1 MIDDIKKAE
10 HSLSI
15 FSIRQFFPSSG
26 YGLGAF
32 FIYSWREGIFR
43 LVYGGA
49 STMSFALRQRVQISN
64 LFETEVR
71 LKLDAKKNFA
81 EWQSRN
87 NMVMLFGEIV
97 SILSHDYYMVKVDGT
112 SKPLKW
118 HEFSLIKDFDC

>member
-1 MIDDIKKAE
+1 
-10 HSLSI
+10 
-15 FSIRQFFPSSG
+15 
-26 YGLGAF
+26 
-32 FIYSWREGIFR
+32 
-43 LVYGGA
+43 
-49 STMSFALRQRVQISN
+49 MSFALRQRVQISN

-87 NMVMLFGEIV
+87 NMVMKFGEVV
-97 SILSHDYYMVKVDGT
+97 SILSHCYYMVKVDGT